1 MRRRAGWVALTI
13 LVWGA
18 GAVPA
23 QAQGWRWLEKLSG
36 PGDFFG
42 FEYDQKLLCDYEE
55 LEPKA
60 RQEEQ
65 TLKPE
70 IIVSAPCVR
79 KRHKHP
85 DFTKRVFAFGVSA
98 SYLRGKN
105 DLTYAPTTEHIDRTI
120 QVVSIETFYD
130 HRLGR
135 TRIDYGAAVGFNWFL
150 VPDADDFTR
159 VSLEPRLTFK
169 LFDMKQGDK
178 YVGTFG
184 IRAGVLFFAKGF
196 DADDFG
202 AVPGTYRSGTEV
214 SPSVRFVFDFDRN
227 PLK

>member
-36 PGDFFG
+36 PGDFYG
-42 FEYDQKLLCDYEE
+42 FEYDQKLLCRYENLTAAE
-55 LEPKA
+55 MAISGPCLRKT
-60 RQEEQ
+60 QNQ
-65 TLKPE
+65 NQPE
-70 IIVSAPCVR
+70 NRDLR
-79 KRHKHP
+79 KRIY
-85 DFTKRVFAFGVSA
+85 ALGLSA

-105 DLTYAPTTEHIDRTI
+105 DLTYAPTAEHVDRTI
-120 QVVSIETFYD
+120 QIVTVEGFYD
-130 HRLGR
+130 HRITG
-135 TRIDYGAAVGFNWFL
+135 TRLDVGAAVGFNWFV
-150 VPDADDFTR
+150 VPQSDNFTR

-169 LFDMKQGDK
+169 LFDMKQGDE

-184 IRAGVLFFAKGF
+184 IRAGVLFFTKGF

-202 AVPGTYRSGTEV
+202 AIPGSYRSGTEV